1 MSPHPRT
8 RTAIHI
14 TKRSVEA
21 AKPASTDYFVWDDE
35 LRRFGVR
42 MYSTGRRVFVRKYRL
57 QGDLRTPRAR
67 LGAYP
72 DLTAEA
78 ARKAALLL
86 LVGEAPKDVRTGLS
100 RLIAERGPKLKP
112 RTVAQYE
119 RLWRVTLAPTFGKTL
134 VSALFD
140 DAVVEGHVKRAKTP
154 MVAKRGVDLLASV
167 CQWAERK
174 KFRPRY
180 KFQLNRFPTISA
192 RLRNSHAG
200 LFALRTGVLP
210 LSGRL
215 VDFRGPVAGHLSSSL
230 TGRYK

>member
-78 ARKAALLL
+78 VRKAALLL

-100 RLIAERGPKLKP
+100 RLHRRTWPQAQATNGRPV
-112 RTVAQYE
+112 RATVARDVGPDVRQDPRE
-119 RLWRVTLAPTFGKTL
+119 R
-134 VSALFD
+134 
-140 DAVVEGHVKRAKTP
+140 
-154 MVAKRGVDLLASV
+154 
-167 CQWAERK
+167 
-174 KFRPRY
+174 
-180 KFQLNRFPTISA
+180 
-192 RLRNSHAG
+192 
-200 LFALRTGVLP
+200 ALR
-210 LSGRL
+210 R
-215 VDFRGPVAGHLSSSL
+215 R
-230 TGRYK
+230 RR